1 MAKVGI
7 QIDEGIFKEL
17 ILRKPD
23 GAGIAGWIE
32 TIVQDYLL
40 RTQDDENWH
49 PIYYQLRDAASAA
62 KVAGLKV
69 DISDL
74 MGTKS
79 PGRTGL
85 QWKSVF
91 LPNGTKLRMTY
102 RGGNHY
108 ADIAN
113 GELVYEGQTFRQLH
127 SLVTSRTTRNAMR
140 GEIFGFGVQVTKR
153 LFRQIPCELEPGN
166 ERTFPNGLAPRLD
179 PLNSKRDSCWHRR
192 MASRIW
198 PS

>member
-113 GELVYEGQTFRQLH
+113 GELVYEGQTFSPA
-127 SLVTSRTTRNAMR
+127 SLARHIANNTQRDAWRDFWIRRPGDQAFVPANTMR
-140 GEIFGFGVQVTKR
+140 IGAGQ
-153 LFRQIPCELEPGN
+153 
-166 ERTFPNGLAPRLD
+166 
-179 PLNSKRDSCWHRR
+179 
-192 MASRIW
+192 
-198 PS
+198 